1 MEDFEIV
8 KLLESSESVDDDSPD
23 EVFFEILFFLLV
35 VWYFM
40 VEVAIISELHDNA
53 KWPNLYQ
60 RLFPS
65 RKAYL

>member
-35 VWYFM
+35 V
-40 VEVAIISELHDNA
+40 
-53 KWPNLYQ
+53 
-60 RLFPS
+60 
-65 RKAYL
+65 